1 MRAEPRRWQWQAR
14 RALSQAPGFIFNRF
28 PVGRSAG
35 GFAPLRGY
43 VAAVP
48 QPVLTRAARSLELRA
63 RDALDVLAR
72 RRDPRVPPRR
82 LDFVGHSDFRAT
94 GDEFLG
100 HFVELAGLRTDE
112 RVLDIGCGIG
122 RMARP
127 LAGYLGPEGAYEGFD
142 IVPEGI
148 AWCSGR
154 YPPNFAFRLLDVRNA
169 RFHPAGR
176 EPAEH
181 ARFPYA
187 DAAFDFA
194 FATSVFTHLRPEA
207 AGRYLA
213 ETARVL
219 RAGGRALLTF
229 FLADEPVGDHVH
241 RVGPAL
247 AVDPAVPE
255 EAIAYPEAWVRERAA
270 AHGLPVREPVHHGT
284 WRGDRAGRSFQDI
297 VVLERR

>member
-1 MRAEPRRWQWQAR
+1 VAV
-14 RALSQAPGFIFNRF
+14 
-28 PVGRSAG
+28 VGHRLDSRVGAI
-35 GFAPLRGY
+35 

-48 QPVLTRAARSLELRA
+48 QPVLSRAARSLELRA
-63 RDALDVLAR
+63 RDALDTLAG
-72 RRDPRVPPRR
+72 RRDPLVPPRR

-94 GDEFLG
+94 GDEFLC
-100 HFVELAGLRTDE
+100 HFVELGGLRPDE

-127 LAGYLGPEGAYEGFD
+127 LAVYLAPEGGYEGFD

-148 AWCSGR
+148 AWCQGR
-154 YPPNFAFRLLDVRNA
+154 YPANFTFRRLDVHNA

-176 EPAEH
+176 EAAER
-181 ARFPYA
+181 ASFPYE

-207 AGRYLA
+207 ADRYLA

-229 FLADEPVGDHVH
+229 FLAEQPVGDHVH

-247 AVDPAVPE
+247 AVDPDVPE

-270 AHGLPVREPVHHGT
+270 AHGLGVREPVHRGT
-284 WRGDRAGRSFQDI
+284 WTGAREGRSFQDI
-297 VVLERR
+297 VVLERS